1 MSHPSALPTQMDLE
15 IDLRSSNKVV
25 RGRPLWFDACWYFFG
40 LPLLKS
46 YFITSSSFRATL
58 LRLFG
63 ARVGKG
69 VVLKPGLKV
78 KFPWYLDVGDYAWV
92 GEDAWIDN
100 LAQVTIGPHAC
111 ISQGVYLCTGNH
123 DWTSLNMR
131 LFAKPIT
138 CGRGSWVG
146 ARATVCPGVSMGP
159 GAILA
164 AGSVANKDI
173 PSFEIHGGNPA
184 VFVRYRI
191 LAASEGPSQESCGSS
206 TK

>member
-1 MSHPSALPTQMDLE
+1 MKDPLGTATERTVD
-15 IDLRSSNKVV
+15 IDLRASNRVV

-40 LPLLKS
+40 LPLVKS
-46 YFITSSSFRATL
+46 HFITSSSLRAKV

-63 ARVGKG
+63 ARVGKD

-78 KFPWYLDVGDYAWV
+78 KFPWYLEVGDCAWV

-123 DWTSLNMR
+123 DWTSRNMR

-146 ARATVCPGVSMGP
+146 ARATVCPGVSIGP
-159 GAILA
+159 GAIVA

-173 PSFEIHGGNPA
+173 SSFEIHGGNPA
-184 VFVRYRI
+184 VFVRQRI
-191 LAASEGPSQESCGSS
+191 LAANESPSQESSGSS
-206 TK
+206 RK